1 MKVIDL
7 HCDALLKLSLKG
19 ETLSF
24 VDSDD
29 LHTNKRR
36 LLAGEVKIQF
46 FAIFI
51 KPDIPQHEKFM
62 SVLQQIELFHTKVLT
77 PNPEMVHITD
87 WSQLNS
93 LEENQIGAVLSLEG
107 ADAIG
112 EDLGKLHAIL
122 DAGIKLVGLTWNQA
136 NAIADGADVNSNR
149 GLTQFGREVVQVL
162 NDRDILIDVSHLS
175 EKSFWDVLEN
185 GKHVI
190 ASHSN
195 AKSLCD
201 HPRNLTD
208 AQATALVNKGGHIH
222 LVYYPPFIRNDKE
235 QVTIEDLM
243 QHFVHL
249 ANLVGVQHL
258 GLGSDFDGISIF
270 IKDLENASHTQN
282 IVNGL
287 KRHFSEEEV
296 HGIAENNFMEYIKKV
311 SAKF

>member
-7 HCDALLKLSLKG
+7 HCDALLKLSLMD
-19 ETLSF
+19 ESLSF
-24 VDSDD
+24 ADSDD
-29 LHTNKRR
+29 LHTNKQR
-36 LLAGEVKIQF
+36 LLAGGVKIQF

-51 KPDIPQHEKFM
+51 MPDIPQHAKFLA
-62 SVLQQIELFHTKVLT
+62 VLQQIELFHTKVLA

-87 WSQLNS
+87 WTQLNS
-93 LEENQIGAVLSLEG
+93 LEENQIGAVLTLEG

-112 EDLGKLHAIL
+112 EDLAKLHAIL

-136 NAIADGADVNSNR
+136 NAIADGADVTSNR

-185 GKHVI
+185 AKHLI

-222 LVYYPPFIRNDKE
+222 LVYFPPFIRNDKV

-249 ANLVGVQHL
+249 AHLVGVQHL
-258 GLGSDFDGISIF
+258 GLGSDFDGISKF
-270 IKDLENASHTQN
+270 IKDVENASHTQN

-287 KRHFSEEEV
+287 KNHFSEEEV
-296 HGIAENNFMEYIKKV
+296 QGIAENNFKEYIKKV